1 MLAQQHFNPLRVAI
15 FLAAMAVLSLYPAQ
29 AGTIDNRPAALD
41 SILAGAAPGA
51 CEPRP
56 ASADYL
62 AGTDI
67 LGAPVVPADAGSNQ
81 IAISVANDVIIPEVL
96 THLPNLDRVR
106 VQIRVAGLAE
116 TVSSASACPNLAPLR
131 SPR

>member
-1 MLAQQHFNPLRVAI
+1 MLAQQNVKASRTAILLCLVVFGVA
-15 FLAAMAVLSLYPAQ
+15 VPSQ
-29 AGTIDNRPAALD
+29 AGTVDRHPAGPD
-41 SILAGAAPGA
+41 PILTGAAPGA

-56 ASADYL
+56 ASATYV

-67 LGAPVVPADAGSNQ
+67 LGAPVAPADAGGEQ
-81 IAISVANDVIIPEVL
+81 IAVSVANDVIVPEVL

-106 VQIRVAGLAE
+106 VQIRVAGLAD
-116 TVSSASACPNLAPLR
+116 TVSPASACPNLPALR